1 MPLMR
6 TTLLLIRHG
15 QTPWNALG
23 KIQGCTDIALEPSGI
38 YQAELLSKRL
48 AGSFTQLYT
57 SPLKRAYE
65 TAKIIGR
72 PNGLT
77 PIPNDALKEINF
89 GSWEGLNFKEVAK
102 RFPNDY
108 KLWRSDPVLGPMT
121 DGEGSLKNCSARGKK
136 IMLELVHK
144 HPGETIAVV
153 SHGGFI
159 KTSLLGLFDLP
170 MTLYHQI
177 AMGNTCLTTI
187 RFDEDLRPVL
197 MGLNDTS
204 HLASLEVTSV

>member
-1 MPLMR
+1 MR

-15 QTPWNALG
+15 QTSWNALG

-48 AGSFTQLYT
+48 DGNFTQLYT

-65 TAKIIGR
+65 TAQILGK
-72 PNGLT
+72 PNGLN
-77 PIPNDALKEINF
+77 PIPNDDLSEINF
-89 GSWEGLNFKEVAK
+89 GSWEGLTFKEVAA
-102 RFPNDY
+102 RFPADY
-108 KLWRSDPVLGPMT
+108 KLWRLDPVLGPMT
-121 DGEGSLKNCSARGKK
+121 DGEGSLKNCSERGKK
-136 IMLELVHK
+136 IMLDLVKK

-187 RFDEDLRPVL
+187 RFDEDLHPVL